1 MEDTITLVASDG
13 SKHVISKEAVSLSST
28 LKAMLQSPFK
38 EGSGEIELPD
48 VEPPV
53 MNKLVEY
60 LEYKLRAEQGDG
72 AVEEESFEIP
82 PELSLQLLIAADY
95 LNI

>member
-1 MEDTITLVASDG
+1 MGDSITLIASDG
-13 SKHVISKEAVSLSST
+13 SKHAISKEAGLLSTT
-28 LKAMLQSPFK
+28 LKAMLESPFK
-38 EGSGEIELPD
+38 EQSGEISLPD

-53 MNKLVEY
+53 MDKLVEY
-60 LEYKLRAEQGDG
+60 LEYKLRREQTNGLDD
-72 AVEEESFEIP
+72 EISFEIP